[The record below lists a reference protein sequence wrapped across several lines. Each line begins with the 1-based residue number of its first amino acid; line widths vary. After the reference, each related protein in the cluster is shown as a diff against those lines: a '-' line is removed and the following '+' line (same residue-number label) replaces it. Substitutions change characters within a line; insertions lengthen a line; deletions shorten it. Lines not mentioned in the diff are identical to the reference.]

1 MAGTAEPATSTS
13 KKQQELSDP
22 AKPFVCHSEAAHNF
36 SDMGTTRL
44 KSLSRGMLGISCFIS
59 MSGTCTLIFCTL
71 PFFFCLLPFC
81 FKLQPK
87 GLWWEP
93 KPTGVI
99 QKMLEEHKKA
109 PEKLHDQQ
117 NQQGVFPACLHK
129 NVPPVLPVWLH
140 WKTSTTVSSAGS
152 APPPKNTHV
161 VIYDFGL
168 PSNSFSRQVDP
179 LENTFMQLLHDG
191 NDFLVPHGHG
201 AATFHQTPAWWWHI
215 VPLPIQNHF
224 SYWFL
229 TTLLFNLSI
238 FSALNFRAPC
248 SLPQRK

>member
-1 MAGTAEPATSTS
+1 MGAKTYWRYSKDAGRAQKSPRETAWS
-13 KKQQELSDP
+13 
-22 AKPFVCHSEAAHNF
+22 AKPAGCLSSLFAQECPTSVTSLATLENLYNSVF
-36 SDMGTTRL
+36 S
-44 KSLSRGMLGISCFIS
+44 
-59 MSGTCTLIFCTL
+59 
-71 PFFFCLLPFC
+71 
-81 FKLQPK
+81 
-87 GLWWEP
+87 W
-93 KPTGVI
+93 
-99 QKMLEEHKKA
+99 
-109 PEKLHDQQ
+109 
-117 NQQGVFPACLHK
+117 
-129 NVPPVLPVWLH
+129 
-140 WKTSTTVSSAGS
+140 VS
-152 APPPKNTHV
+152 PPPKNTHV

-224 SYWFL
+224 SYSFL